1 MPNRLLFWYNVFN
14 EQNSSR
20 PLSSLEPK
28 MKKSTVRLLA
38 RSSRPV
44 CIARTSTNAGHILA
58 VCAAAHGEVLTFKA
72 TRDGQAVRALSVAF
86 EGRKPVSDSTVAAI
100 ASRLVNDLEG
110 YDRDAMET
118 FADALIGGWDFD
130 YSAHVG
136 AALDRLAAAKLL
148 TR

>member
-1 MPNRLLFWYNVFN
+1 
-14 EQNSSR
+14 
-20 PLSSLEPK
+20 

-38 RSSRPV
+38 RSNRPV
-44 CIARTSTNAGHILA
+44 CIARTSTNNGHVLA
-58 VCAAAHGEVLTFKA
+58 VCAAAHGDVLTLKA

-130 YSAHVG
+130 YSTHVG
-136 AALDRLAAAKLL
+136 AALDRIAAAKLL

>member
-1 MPNRLLFWYNVFN
+1 
-14 EQNSSR
+14 
-20 PLSSLEPK
+20 

-38 RSSRPV
+38 RSIRPL
-44 CIARTSTNAGHILA
+44 CIAQATTNAGHALS
-58 VCAAAHGEVLTFKA
+58 VCVAAHGEVLTFTA
-72 TRDGQAVRALSVAF
+72 TRDGQTVRALSVAF
-86 EGRKPVSDSTVAAI
+86 EGRKPVSDSTVSAI
-100 ASRLVNDLEG
+100 AARLINDLETF
-110 YDRDAMET
+110 DRDAVET

>member
-1 MPNRLLFWYNVFN
+1 MH
-14 EQNSSR
+14 
-20 PLSSLEPK
+20 
-28 MKKSTVRLLA
+28 KSTVLLLA

-58 VCAAAHGEVLTFKA
+58 VCAAAHGDVLTFKA

-86 EGRKPVSDSTVAAI
+86 EGRRPVSDGTVSAI
-100 ASRLVNDLEG
+100 AARLVNDLEG

-118 FADALIGGWDFD
+118 FADALVSGWEFD

-136 AALDRLAAAKLL
+136 AALDRIAAAKLL

>member
-1 MPNRLLFWYNVFN
+1 
-14 EQNSSR
+14 
-20 PLSSLEPK
+20 

-44 CIARTSTNAGHILA
+44 CIARTSTNAGHVLA
-58 VCAAAHGEVLTFKA
+58 VCAAAHGDVLTLKA

-86 EGRKPVSDSTVAAI
+86 EGRKPVSDSTVVAI
-100 ASRLVNDLEG
+100 ASRLVSDLEG

-118 FADALIGGWDFD
+118 FADALIGGWEFD

-136 AALDRLAAAKLL
+136 AALDKLAAARLL

>member
-1 MPNRLLFWYNVFN
+1 
-14 EQNSSR
+14 
-20 PLSSLEPK
+20 

-44 CIARTSTNAGHILA
+44 CIARTSTNAGHVLA
-58 VCAAAHGEVLTFKA
+58 VCAAAHGEVLTLRA
-72 TRDGQAVRALSVAF
+72 VRDGQAIRALSVAF
-86 EGRKPVSDSTVAAI
+86 EGRRPVSDSTVSAI
-100 ASRLVNDLEG
+100 AARLVNELEG
-110 YDRDAMET
+110 YDRDAVET

-136 AALDRLAAAKLL
+136 AALDKLAAAKLL